1 MTGPI
6 RPPVLPVADPRDLM
20 RRPGVVTLL
29 TVLLGLFGA
38 MLFLVGAAFLVPG
51 LGKPAAMAI
60 GAALLLLAGL
70 NLATAVGLFRLKGY
84 GRHLLFV
91 LSCLGLL
98 AVPIGTLISILLLI
112 YLTRPGARVL
122 FSGVDPSRLSG
133 DQVAALREI
142 RKSGLG
148 IAVAVILVVFGVI
161 GGVGVAAAIAIP
173 NLLSAVQRGRQMR
186 AAADLQVLG
195 ERLEDFA
202 RSSGSYPASGSMDE
216 LAHALGAGKAV
227 TVPTTDPWGH
237 PYQYVAWK
245 RSAASGGPDVYL
257 VASAGMDGVWEDT
270 GERGYARG
278 AVTSFNGDIVFSNGQ
293 FIRAP
298 AAVQSRP
305 TGRP

>member
-1 MTGPI
+1 MNVPT
-6 RPPVLPVADPRDLM
+6 RPPVLPVTDPRDLM
-20 RRPGVVTLL
+20 RRPGVITLL
-29 TVLLGLFGA
+29 AVLLGLLGA
-38 MLFLVGAAFLVPG
+38 MLLLVGAAFLVPG

-60 GAALLLLAGL
+60 GTGLLLLATL
-70 NLATAVGLFRLKGY
+70 DLVTAVGLFRLKGY
-84 GRHLLFV
+84 GRNLLFV

-98 AVPIGTLISILLLI
+98 VVPIGTLISILLLV
-112 YLTRPGARVL
+112 YLTRPGLRVL

-133 DQVAALREI
+133 EQVAALREV

-148 IAVAVILVVFGVI
+148 IAVGVILVVFGLI

-173 NLLSAVQRGRQMR
+173 SLLSTVQRGRQMR
-186 AAADLQVLG
+186 AAADLKGLG

-202 RSSGSYPASGSMDE
+202 RASGSYPASGTMED
-216 LAHALGAGKAV
+216 LARALGTGKTV

-237 PYQYVAWK
+237 PYLYVAWK
-245 RSAASGGPDVYL
+245 RSAASGGPDAYL

-278 AVTSFNGDIVFSNGQ
+278 TVTSFNGDIVFSNGQ